1 MFLDSVVYNECCTTL
16 EAING
21 QEHHVVMV
29 WAGILESEKMYQTIC
44 SLKSTIISI
53 HWINSWNLMVE
64 SELCQVFRNCCYERV
79 HFNLRS
85 QQISQVSLS
94 FTQHSNS
101 AAVVRK
107 ANGCSLGLYRVRG
120 ASAKKYA
127 GDTLSM

>member
-1 MFLDSVVYNECCTTL
+1 
-16 EAING
+16 
-21 QEHHVVMV
+21 
-29 WAGILESEKMYQTIC
+29 
-44 SLKSTIISI
+44 
-53 HWINSWNLMVE
+53 MVE
-64 SELCQVFRNCCYERV
+64 SELCQVFRHCCYERV

-127 GDTLSM
+127 EDTLSM